1 MEKAI
6 ELKAQAHAE
15 KVWGPFYDHKNP
27 DPAITK
33 TQGEVSAEDFKAG
46 NLVSNHTLKVYEFM
60 TNFGQPIVESP
71 AEMPKDRAELRL
83 ALLFEELHEYAK
95 ASGLLY
101 KFEDLCQQ
109 ASGEY
114 EVLTQVE
121 DDQPPFVEKV
131 DLVEQLDALLDIQYI
146 LSGTVLENGFGKVF
160 DDAFAEVHR
169 SNMSKMCATNEE
181 AERTIDK
188 LAAEGVPAHFSYA
201 SFPTV
206 VYRTSDLKVMKSID
220 YSPANLKQFISGTN
234 G

>member
-1 MEKAI
+1 MVE
-6 ELKAQAHAE
+6 
-15 KVWGPFYDHKNP
+15 
-27 DPAITK
+27 
-33 TQGEVSAEDFKAG
+33 
-46 NLVSNHTLKVYEFM
+46 EFM
-60 TNFGQPIVESP
+60 DTFGQPIVKVP
-71 AEMPKDRAELRL
+71 TVMPKDRAELRL

-114 EVLTQVE
+114 EVLTQLE

-131 DLVEQLDALLDIQYI
+131 DLVEQLDALCDMQYI
-146 LSGTVLENGFGKVF
+146 LSGTVLENGFGSIF
-160 DDAFAEVHR
+160 EAAYAEVHR
-169 SNMSKMCATNEE
+169 SNMSKACDTDEE

-188 LAAEGVPAHFSYA
+188 LAAEGVPAHYSYA

-220 YSPANLKQFISGTN
+220 YSPANLKQFISETN